1 MARLVGL
8 DLGTSYTRIWVQG
21 RGIVLRC
28 PSAAAIDSQSHE
40 VVALGAEAR
49 RMLGKTPEDILAY
62 RPIKDGVIT
71 DFEVASRMIGKFFSS
86 KQISSTFN
94 RPVVLLSTPY
104 RITEVERLAVENA
117 VLEAGARAVTQV
129 PAIFAAAA
137 GAGLRVYSPRGSMIV
152 CMGGGITESAV
163 ISSGGIISARSLKVA
178 GERFDMAI
186 INYLR
191 NRRDLLVGDTTAEM
205 LKTRLGTA
213 DTRIDRGEMTVY
225 GRNVRTGLA
234 SSRSIT
240 SAEICEA
247 IMPAIDAVART
258 VLSTLD
264 TVPPEIAG
272 DVYAYGLMLCGG
284 SALLPGLPAVLA
296 RKTGLRVTVAREP
309 LDCVT
314 LGLGRI
320 HEHPTL
326 WGEPLEYRLR

>member
-129 PAIFAAAA
+129 PSIFAAAA
-137 GAGLRVYSPRGSMIV
+137 GAGLRV
-152 CMGGGITESAV
+152 
-163 ISSGGIISARSLKVA
+163 
-178 GERFDMAI
+178 
-186 INYLR
+186 
-191 NRRDLLVGDTTAEM
+191 
-205 LKTRLGTA
+205 
-213 DTRIDRGEMTVY
+213 
-225 GRNVRTGLA
+225 
-234 SSRSIT
+234 
-240 SAEICEA
+240 
-247 IMPAIDAVART
+247 
-258 VLSTLD
+258 
-264 TVPPEIAG
+264 
-272 DVYAYGLMLCGG
+272 
-284 SALLPGLPAVLA
+284 
-296 RKTGLRVTVAREP
+296 
-309 LDCVT
+309 
-314 LGLGRI
+314 
-320 HEHPTL
+320 
-326 WGEPLEYRLR
+326 